1 MGYWDVWVQYTKMY
15 VKPKYFYALIMFC
28 ILLCVRF
35 LIPPT
40 NFADYYSYELII
52 SNAPSILD
60 NSLYEWLSYSTFSMM
75 GGLRLLGVDP
85 VYWSYIYHFLFT
97 TVLFFWLFR
106 TSNCTLTGVV
116 FVISLYAPLFSFVIL
131 RAAPAYL
138 MIALSVFYCAHGM
151 KKASSILAL
160 ISVLYHI
167 SAILPAMVIL
177 FLNIA
182 GFRLFKFSNLI
193 FKIATIMAIFQMI
206 NFWLRIDLM
215 PSGIKELISG
225 YELIEKYSAY
235 ADAPVD
241 GSIYHVVYFLA
252 CSLMVALAKIKNK
265 FISEYFLMYCYIL
278 FGVCAILMV
287 SPATSFRMSVF
298 YFLPLLLIFP
308 WHSFLNGVVRY
319 IIFAVSPFFLYFSF
333 NGIIS
338 Q

>member
-1 MGYWDVWVQYTKMY
+1 MY
-15 VKPKYFYALIMFC
+15 IKPKYFYALVMFC

-35 LIPPT
+35 FIPPT

-52 SNAPSILD
+52 SNSPSIFD
-60 NSLYEWLSYSTFSMM
+60 NSLYEWLSYSTFSIM

-85 VYWSYIYHFLFT
+85 VYWSYVYHFLFT
-97 TVLFFWLFR
+97 AVLFFWLFR
-106 TSNCTLTGVV
+106 ASNSTLTGVV
-116 FVISLYAPLFSFVIL
+116 LVISLYAPLFSFVIL

-138 MIALSVFYCAHGM
+138 IIALSVFYCTHGM
-151 KKASSILAL
+151 KKVSSILAL
-160 ISVLYHI
+160 ISVFYHI

-182 GFRLFKFSNLI
+182 GFRLLKLSNLI
-193 FKIATIMAIFQMI
+193 FKIAMTVAIFQLI

-225 YELIEKYSAY
+225 YELIEKYSVY

-241 GSIYHVVYFLA
+241 GSIYHIVYFLA

-265 FISEYFLMYCYIL
+265 FISEYLLLYSFIL
-278 FGVCAILMV
+278 FGVCAILII

-308 WHSFLNGVVRY
+308 WHSFLSGVVTY
-319 IIFAVSPFFLYFSF
+319 IIFAVSPFLLYFSF